1 MPARLSIV
9 IPTLNAASALP
20 ATADALLEGVS
31 SGLVRELVISDG
43 GSTDETRAV
52 ASELGAHWVEGP
64 PGRGGQLRR
73 GVEAA
78 TGDWLLLL
86 HADTHPAP
94 DWAKAVY
101 EHMIAR
107 PDEAAFFRLRFRADG
122 FAPRLVAGGAN
133 LRSRYLGL
141 PYGDQGVLISRALLD
156 AMGGVPDLPLMEDVA
171 LARALK
177 GRLRPLGVHV
187 TTSAERYETDG
198 WVKRVMA
205 NLGTLLRYGL
215 GADPAR
221 LKARYEKTRRDS
233 GE

>member
-1 MPARLSIV
+1 MPAPLSVV
-9 IPTLNAASALP
+9 IPTLNAAEALP
-20 ATADALLEGVS
+20 ATAEALLEGAS

-52 ASELGAHWVEGP
+52 ADELGALWIEGP

-73 GVEAA
+73 GVEAT

-94 DWAKAVY
+94 DWAKAAY
-101 EHMIAR
+101 DHMTAR
-107 PDEAAFFRLRFRADG
+107 PEDAAWFRLRFRADG
-122 FAPRLVAGGAN
+122 LAPRIVAGGAN

-141 PYGDQGVLISRALLD
+141 PYGDQGLLISRALLD
-156 AMGGVPDLPLMEDVA
+156 GVGGVPDLPLMEDVA

-187 TTSAERYETDG
+187 TTSAQRYETDG
-198 WVKRVMA
+198 WVKRVMT
-205 NLGTLLRYGL
+205 NLGTLTRYRL
-215 GADPAR
+215 GQDPAV
-221 LKARYEKTRRDS
+221 LKARYE
-233 GE
+233 GERPGK